1 MPATDTKSPA
11 ERRKAALDANRQ
23 IREKAAKDDKGRP
36 LYTDEQVAEIEKN
49 LETIEAAKAEQKSA
63 LDARARGADLEAR
76 MDVEDEEAS
85 RSTGRPGPRGSNAPL
100 AGTTDAT
107 LVAREK
113 VLDDPK
119 RGFKHLGD
127 FALALLDAGPNVHQ
141 AIENGSR
148 LKAAAGTGMTQG
160 VTADGGV
167 LVPPAFRSEVWDG
180 ARQQSE
186 SMLGYCDVQ
195 SVDPGVQSVEIPAI
209 AETSRATG
217 SRWGGIRSYWKGEL
231 TQMTEGKPTLRGV
244 KVEPQELYVFS
255 YISDKLLRNAPGL
268 ASGLLAKAAADEI
281 NFKMGDSVFNGV
293 GNGMPVGVIGHASVV
308 SVAKESGQAAA
319 TINATNINKMWAR
332 CHANFRSG
340 AVWFINQAVE
350 PQLELLSANVGTG
363 GVPIYLPP
371 GGIADTPN
379 ARLKGRPVVV
389 VEYCAALGTVGD
401 IVLGNFGAY
410 LVGLRGMVDQASSMH
425 LKFDYAQTA
434 FRWIFEADGQPWLAS
449 TITPYKGADTLSPIV
464 TLATRS

>member
-11 ERRKAALDANRQ
+11 ERRKAALASNRD
-23 IREKAAKDDKGRP
+23 ITAKAAKDADGRP
-36 LYTDEQVAEIEKN
+36 VYSDDDVKA
-49 LETIEAAKAEQKSA
+49 IEANLATIRDAKAEQASA
-63 LDARARGADLEAR
+63 AARAALAEE
-76 MDVEDEEAS
+76 MESEEVEAS
-85 RSTGRPGPRGSNAPL
+85 ASTGRPGPRSVNTPL
-100 AGTTDAT
+100 AGTTDAP

-113 VLDDPK
+113 VLEDPK

-127 FALALLDAGPNVHQ
+127 FALAIMDAGPNVHQ

-160 VTADGGV
+160 VTADGGI
-167 LVPPAFRSEVWDG
+167 LVPPAFRKEVWDG

-195 SVDPGVQSVEIPAI
+195 SIDPGVQSVEIPAI

-231 TQMTEGKPTLRGV
+231 TQMTESKPTLRGV

-281 NFKMGDSVFNGV
+281 NFKMGDSVFNGL

-449 TITPYKGADTLSPIV
+449 KITPFKGSDTLSPFV
-464 TLATRS
+464 TLDTRS